1 MMTKFISPTSLGAEM
16 GIYEFSKE
24 VELGWDGIGNIKIF
38 AATRYILYINGQY
51 VCEGPCRSSH
61 DIRYFD
67 EVESNLFVAGK
78 NTICVRVM
86 HLTDNT
92 MFTSTMKSNY
102 PMLIFKADIGGH
114 IVESGKDWRCAYIP
128 SIKLVNPQTLVD
140 IIPSFIPPYEETT
153 YPIKRVPLDVA
164 ESGQFDFDFKEFNG
178 FGVEKP
184 YYLFPRPIP
193 MIYPQKPIVLS
204 VVKSGDGFIEL
215 DVGNYTTAKIE
226 IDIAANT
233 HAKVIY
239 SECYKHGNKKALRD
253 DTSGELA
260 GPWDIVDT
268 DDDVTYATYWFRA
281 FRFIRIETDDPSAI
295 REVRAY
301 RVNYPFDITGR
312 FECSDAD
319 YNKMWDVSI
328 NTLKCCT
335 HEIYVDC
342 PHYEQQQYVM
352 DSAIESAVTMRLTN
366 DTAMVRKCIS
376 EFAASQ
382 QPSGLLCAN
391 YPCSYT
397 QIIPGFSFFFVFLLK
412 DYLEYSADVEFASRY
427 TGVID
432 KMFTYFDDQVRKKGY
447 ITNSV
452 FWDYQDWV
460 DGWDSGVS
468 PVPQG
473 EAIAIYNMYYACA
486 LKDSAYIFRK
496 AGRSLVADEYMQ
508 RYEQIKAII
517 NNFCYNRKKGMYRD
531 GSECDTYCVHTAV
544 WAILAD
550 IVPDGEL
557 SRVAASISDMSIS
570 RASFSMNYY
579 LFRAMEK
586 CARYD
591 YAPEVLSGWKIMLD
605 NHCTTWCENPGDT
618 RSECHAWSC
627 APIHEFSSH
636 ILGVKHS
643 FADGITIAPETLNL
657 TFAKG
662 SVPTRHGLVNI
673 DWKLDGSTFSLKV
686 DAPAGVKK
694 NILLPDG
701 TTYDLVEASA
711 KFECNIIT

>member
-16 GIYEFSKE
+16 GIYEFSKD
-24 VELGWDGIGNIKIF
+24 VEIGCGGIGNIKIF
-38 AATRYILYINGQY
+38 ASTRYTLYINGQY
-51 VCEGPCRSSH
+51 VCEGPCRSAS

-67 EVESNLFVAGK
+67 EVKSDLFVAGT

-92 MFTSTMKSNY
+92 LFASTMKSTY
-102 PMLIFKADIGGH
+102 PILIFKADIDGH
-114 IVESGKDWRCAYIP
+114 IIESDKDWLCHYIP
-128 SIKLVNPQTLVD
+128 SIKLVNPKTLASK
-140 IIPSFIPPYEETT
+140 ISPFIPPNEEII
-153 YPIKRVPLDVA
+153 YPLQRVVLEVT
-164 ESGQFDFDFKEFNG
+164 ECGQFDFEFKQFPPSG
-178 FGVEKP
+178 IGQP
-184 YYLFPRPIP
+184 YYLFRRPIP
-193 MIYPQKPIVLS
+193 MIYPQKPVVLK
-204 VVKSGDGFIEL
+204 VIKSGDGFIEL
-215 DVGNYTTAKIE
+215 DAGEYTTAKIE

-233 HAKVIY
+233 RAKIIY
-239 SECYKHGNKKALRD
+239 SECYQHGEKKTLRD
-253 DTSGELA
+253 DTSGELI
-260 GPWDIVDT
+260 GPWDVIDT
-268 DDDVTYATYWFRA
+268 DSDVTYATYWFRA
-281 FRFIRIETDDPSAI
+281 FRFIRIETDDHSAI
-295 REVRAY
+295 KEVRAY
-301 RVNYPFDITGR
+301 RVNYPFDITGT
-312 FECSDAD
+312 FECSDPN

-352 DSAIESAVTMRLTN
+352 DSAIESSVTMRLTN
-366 DTAMVRKCIS
+366 DTAMVRKCLS

-391 YPCSYT
+391 YPCSYI

-432 KMFTYFDDQVRKKGY
+432 KIFACFDEQVRKKGY
-447 ITNSV
+447 ITNSI

-460 DGWDSGVS
+460 DGWCHGKS
-468 PVPQG
+468 PVPPG

-486 LKDSAYIFRK
+486 LKDAAYIFRK
-496 AGRSLVADEYMQ
+496 AGRNLVANEYMQ
-508 RYEQIKAII
+508 RFEQIKDTI
-517 NNFCYNRKKGMYRD
+517 NKLCYNYDKGMYRD
-531 GSECDTYCVHTAV
+531 GSGCDTYCVHTAV

-557 SRVAASISDMSIS
+557 SRVAACISEMSIS

-586 CARYD
+586 CGRYD
-591 YAPEVLSGWKIMLD
+591 YAPELLSGWKIMLD
-605 NHCTTWCENPGDT
+605 NHCTTWCENPGEA

-627 APIHEFSSH
+627 APVHEFSSH

-643 FADGITIAPETLNL
+643 FEDEININPETFGL

-662 SVPTRHGLVNI
+662 RVPTRHGLVNI
-673 DWKLDGSTFSLKV
+673 DWKLDGDRFCLEVES
-686 DAPAGVKK
+686 PAGVKK

-701 TTYDLVEASA
+701 TAHSFVEPSA
-711 KFECNIIT
+711 KFECDI